1 MLVASAFG
9 GLLASA
15 IANMNGVGG
24 YSNWRWIFILE
35 GLATIII
42 GVVAFF
48 TVSDFPDNS
57 KWLTED
63 EKQFLIERNNKTS
76 LAMAVDKVKLA
87 DVIRFFKDVR
97 NILGGIIYFG
107 MSSTEVKTMSH
118 RADSLTLAMV
128 VPIYGNFALC
138 ITLSLT
144 YYNFQD
150 LPILHRPSSKL
161 LAIAPCRLNCTQ
173 FHLLLQHLDWPSF

>member
-1 MLVASAFG
+1 MLIASAFG

-35 GLATIII
+35 GLVTIII
-42 GVVAFF
+42 GIVAFF
-48 TVSDFPDNS
+48 AVADFPDNS

-63 EKQFLIERNNKTS
+63 EKRFLIERNNKTS

-87 DVIRFFKDVR
+87 DVVRFFKDVR

-107 MSSTEVKTMSH
+107 MSFTESETLSDRTNTIK
-118 RADSLTLAMV
+118 LAMV
-128 VPIYGNFALC
+128 VPIYGKF
-138 ITLSLT
+138 
-144 YYNFQD
+144 
-150 LPILHRPSSKL
+150 RSSHNPFVYL
-161 LAIAPCRLNCTQ
+161 L
-173 FHLLLQHLDWPSF
+173 